1 MRKVLIVDHF
11 RRRASAIEWGNPDVG
26 RHFPN
31 VRTVVGGCARLLDAQ
46 GTGEVHN
53 VCSGRT
59 HCLNEVRGSN
69 AKLEAAIGPRD
80 RIPLSRTLRWM
91 YRA

>member
-1 MRKVLIVDHF
+1 MEL
-11 RRRASAIEWGNPDVG
+11 GNPDVG

-31 VRTVVGGCARLLDAQ
+31 GRTVVGGCARLLDAQ
-46 GTGEVHN
+46 GAGEVYN

-59 HCLNEVRGSN
+59 HSLSEVRGSN

-80 RIPLSRTLRWM
+80 RIPLSRKLRRM